1 MGNFDWGLLAGIALI
16 FWGSYRL
23 QSLGMVNPQQAHRPW
38 IALAIPA
45 GAVLALALSY
55 QAWQQESMTLAVTTL
70 VGGALAGV
78 VLFIIKRAPIPLY
91 FVGIAGGAALY
102 LWRLGII

>member
-1 MGNFDWGLLAGIALI
+1 MGNFDWGLFAGIALI

-23 QSLGMVNPQQAHRPW
+23 QSLGMANPQQAHRLW

-45 GAVLALALSY
+45 GLLLSLGLSYLTWRAESLTLAL
-55 QAWQQESMTLAVTTL
+55 TTL
-70 VGGALAGV
+70 VSGVLAGLILF
-78 VLFIIKRAPIPLY
+78 VLKRAPIPLY
-91 FVGIAGGAALY
+91 FVGIAGGTALY